1 MEASLN
7 QMMAAPDA
15 PLALG
20 VQLGAAAAM
29 LVVMITVHALGL
41 MAISNWRSL
50 DERHLQRSRFGL
62 RALPLL
68 GGIAISLF
76 ALHLLEIALFA
87 LFYWVAAHPPDFEQA
102 LFASASAYATLGAP
116 PEHLFRPWRLLIA
129 LEALT
134 GFVFITWSTAFI
146 VGVVEKLRS

>member
-1 MEASLN
+1 
-7 QMMAAPDA
+7 MAAPLENVMAQADQ

-20 VQLGAAAAM
+20 VQLAAAAAM
-29 LVVMITVHALGL
+29 LVVMITLHALGL
-41 MAISNWRSL
+41 MAISNWRAL
-50 DERHLQRSRFGL
+50 DEGRLKASRFGL

-76 ALHLLEIALFA
+76 ALHLLEIGVFA
-87 LFYWVAAHPPDFEQA
+87 LFYWLVVHPRAFEQA
-102 LFASASAYATLGAP
+102 LYASASAYATLGAP
-116 PEHLFRPWRLLIA
+116 EERVFRPWRLLIA

-146 VGVVEKLRS
+146 VGVAEKLRS